1 MLSWNAPAGLKREL
15 PMRRLLAALA
25 LVFFV
30 LAMPL
35 AAAAEE
41 FISAY
46 HSVIGVAKDG
56 TLTVTETIT
65 ANVEGNQIRR
75 GIYRDFPLTFVD
87 ERDRRSKVDFKL
99 LSVERD
105 GDDEDYRTESIN
117 GGIRIY
123 TGNADVLL
131 PHGEHTFQITYE
143 TSRQI
148 RFFDDHDELYWN
160 VTGTEWAFPIEEA
173 TATVTLPDGV
183 KAKALD
189 VFTGGYGAT
198 EKDARAVEE
207 GDEIFFATT
216 RRLRPQ
222 EGLTVAIKLP
232 KGSIERPTPSQ
243 ENIWW
248 LRDHAALVIAG
259 AGLLFVT
266 LYYGRAWIRV
276 GRDPTRGVM
285 VPRWDPPE
293 GVSPALV
300 NYIDNKGFSGG
311 GWTALSAAALNLA
324 VRGHVVLE
332 DLKNAIIIT
341 ATGKTGE
348 KLPTGEAALM
358 RAVEAADGKLTIDRE
373 NGKRIQA
380 AGSGFRSA
388 MEREHRGKYYRA
400 NKSYVVVGIV
410 LSAATLAALLIFG
423 GLSEDS
429 IPFVIVPVFLAV
441 FIAAFAV
448 SVGKS
453 FRRSSSLRR
462 RILSIVVLAFMGFV
476 LFTEF
481 SSILAAL
488 VFSASDP
495 ADLPLFFAIGGIV
508 LVNGLF
514 YFLMGA
520 PTPLGTRMM
529 DGIDGLR
536 QYLTLAEKDR
546 LNMQS
551 APEMSPRHFETLLP
565 YAVALG
571 VEKPWSETF
580 ERWLLAASA
589 GAAAA
594 AYQPSWYHGDS
605 FGPGSFTDTIG
616 GLAGSMTDKIT
627 SSLPPPARSS
637 SSGFSSGG
645 GFSGGGGGGGGG
657 GGW

>member
-1 MLSWNAPAGLKREL
+1 
-15 PMRRLLAALA
+15 MRRLLAALA

-488 VFSASDP
+488 FSASDP
-495 ADLPLFFAIGGIV
+495 ADLPLFFAIGSIV

-551 APEMSPRHFETLLP
+551 APEMSPGHFETLLP